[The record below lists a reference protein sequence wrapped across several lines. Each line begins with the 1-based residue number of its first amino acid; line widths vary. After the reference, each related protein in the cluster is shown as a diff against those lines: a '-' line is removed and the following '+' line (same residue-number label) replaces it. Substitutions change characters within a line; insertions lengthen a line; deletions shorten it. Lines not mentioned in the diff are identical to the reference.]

1 MKRYGMMGGT
11 FNPIHLAHLYIAYE
25 AKEELNLDKII
36 FMVAGNPPHKKE
48 SKVID
53 SKYRYNMVQKA
64 IEGYEGFEISDYEI
78 KKNGYSY
85 TYETLQYL
93 KKQEDNVEVFFIAG
107 ADSLMAIEKW
117 SNTDLVLNNCT
128 FVAFNRGEYNKSI
141 LEEQKYKLE
150 KKYTS
155 EQIIDTLRK
164 MNVTKLKEGLG
175 YIPSYT
181 RTDLTD
187 LLHELFGFETDRE
200 IIKRS
205 TMRNIIKYTKEH
217 HI

>member
-1 MKRYGMMGGT
+1 MKKYGIMGGT

-25 AKEELNLDKII
+25 AKEQLNLDKVI
-36 FMVAGNPPHKKE
+36 FMPAGNPPHKKNTIINA
-48 SKVID
+48 KF
-53 SKYRYNMVQKA
+53 RYEMVRKA
-64 IEGYEGFEISDYEI
+64 IEGYEGFEINSYEI
-78 KKNGYSY
+78 EKNGYSY

-150 KKYTS
+150 KKYDAK
-155 EQIIDTLRK
+155 IVIL
-164 MNVTKLKEGLG
+164 NVTDIDISSSMIRERIANGKRVDFFLPEEVKKYISENKL
-175 YIPSYT
+175 Y
-181 RTDLTD
+181 R
-187 LLHELFGFETDRE
+187 RE
-200 IIKRS
+200 
-205 TMRNIIKYTKEH
+205 
-217 HI
+217 

>member
-48 SKVID
+48 SKIID

-85 TYETLQYL
+85 TYETLNAL
-93 KKQEDNVEVFFIAG
+93 KEDDLKLYFIAG
-107 ADSLMAIEKW
+107 ADSLMDIEKW
-117 SNTDLVLNNCT
+117 KNTKEVLNSCT
-128 FVAFNRGEYNKSI
+128 FVVFNRGEFNRETLKSQKEYLENKYQAEIVLLDIMSI
-141 LEEQKYKLE
+141 DISS
-150 KKYTS
+150 T
-155 EQIIDTLRK
+155 IIRK
-164 MNVTKLKEGLG
+164 RIKEGKRVDFFLPNKVLE
-175 YIPSYT
+175 YINDNDFY
-181 RTDLTD
+181 RGD
-187 LLHELFGFETDRE
+187 
-200 IIKRS
+200 
-205 TMRNIIKYTKEH
+205 
-217 HI
+217 